1 MPLLSKSCTRPAV
14 MEISA
19 VPEELVGGVN
29 VPVHELPTPFV
40 RVPTVPTDLVINELN
55 ILTKSSLEVI
65 VSVVD

>member
-1 MPLLSKSCTRPAV
+1 

-40 RVPTVPTDLVINELN
+40 RVPTVPTDLVTNELN
-55 ILTKSSLEVI
+55 ILTRSSLEVI
-65 VSVVD
+65 VRVVD

>member
-1 MPLLSKSCTRPAV
+1 LPLLSKSCTRPEV

-40 RVPTVPTDLVINELN
+40 RVPTVPTDLVTNELN
-55 ILTKSSLEVI
+55 ILTRSSLEVI
-65 VSVVD
+65 VRVVD